1 VKVLMT
7 SASRRIVTGVLTLV
21 VGGATARAQEP
32 IGPVWPRLNASQ
44 QTEVMRF
51 GDEFKRF
58 IGSAKTETAFVRDA
72 SRMVEAAGFRPWPAA
87 PRKSDVTPGSKWD
100 AIHRGRS
107 IVAFVIGA
115 DPTASGTRIVNTHND
130 SVRLELKPRPFRES
144 FDISM
149 LDTAPHGGLK
159 NYQWVNRPLALV
171 GRVTKTDGTAVDI
184 NIGHDAAD
192 PVLMITDLAPHVD
205 NDFRERRNRDVIQTE
220 ELDPILALTRD
231 AAVKALKDKYN
242 LVPDD
247 FLSADLQ
254 LVPAQ
259 MPVDVGLDHQLVGA
273 YGHDDRSN
281 GFAAFKA
288 ITEVAAPQ
296 KTAIAYGVNNEEVG
310 SWTTGVESEWFRT
323 LLAEIIAAQEPA
335 YNDLMLRHALRA
347 SQALVSDCTTA
358 LDPGFPQ
365 PYLPNSS
372 ARLGWGLVFKEYGA
386 GREADAE
393 YFAQVRRVMND
404 AGVHWQVHAYRAGY
418 GGGTIAQWFA
428 NANIDAIDVG
438 IGVLSMH
445 SPMDVSAKV
454 DLWELYRGFKA
465 FWGVAAPQTG
475 AQSAR

>member
-1 VKVLMT
+1 MRTRTRLAAGLVTAML
-7 SASRRIVTGVLTLV
+7 AGTGV
-21 VGGATARAQEP
+21 ASAQEQ
-32 IGPVWPRLNASQ
+32 IGPVWPRLTASQ
-44 QTEVMRF
+44 QAEVMRF

-58 IGSAKTETAFVRDA
+58 IGSAKNETAFVREA
-72 SRMVEAAGFRPWPAA
+72 SRLLEAAGFKPWPAA
-87 PRKSDVTPGSKWD
+87 PRKADAAPGAKWY
-100 AIHRGRS
+100 AVNRGRT
-107 IVAFVIGA
+107 IAAFVIGSE
-115 DPTASGTRIVNTHND
+115 PASGGVRIVNTHND
-130 SVRLELKPRPFRES
+130 SVRLELKPRPFRDS

-149 LDTAPHGGLK
+149 LDTATHGGLK

-171 GRVTKTDGTAVDI
+171 GRVTKTDGTAIDI
-184 NIGHDAAD
+184 DIGHAASD

-231 AAVKALKDKYN
+231 AALKALRDKYD
-242 LVPDD
+242 LAVDD

-254 LVPAQ
+254 IVPAQ
-259 MPVDVGLDHQLVGA
+259 MPVDVGLDHQLVAA

-288 ITEVAAPQ
+288 IVEVGTPR
-296 KTAIAYGVNNEEVG
+296 KTAVAYGVNNEEVG

-323 LLAEIIAAQEPA
+323 LLAEIIAAQEGS
-335 YNDLMLRHALRA
+335 YNDLMLRHALRS

-393 YFAQVRRVMND
+393 FFAQVRRVLND

-428 NANIDAIDVG
+428 NANIDTIDVG
-438 IGVLSMH
+438 IGILSMH

-465 FWGVAAPQTG
+465 FWGAAAQPGG
-475 AQSAR
+475 AQPGR